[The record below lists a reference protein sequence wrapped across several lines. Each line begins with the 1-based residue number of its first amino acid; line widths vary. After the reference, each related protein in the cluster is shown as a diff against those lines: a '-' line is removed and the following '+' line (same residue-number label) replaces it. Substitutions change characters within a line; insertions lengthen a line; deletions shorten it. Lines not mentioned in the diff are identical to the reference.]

1 MENGVVR
8 KQRKEKN
15 MDTVITEKQLKRS
28 RGLYIAESTIEY
40 LVSILVTGSFL
51 ATLTGELGMS
61 DSLTGILS
69 SIVSLGCLFQ
79 LFSLV
84 IHKQRVKSFVVVTNT
99 VTQLLFILL
108 YIIPLAGGE
117 KQTKIALFVGAVFFA
132 YLISNISVPKRVSW
146 LMSLVDDN
154 HRGRF
159 TADKEIVS
167 LLAGMAFSFG
177 MGALIDGFVERG
189 EMRRAFVLA
198 AIVIFGLAVTRS
210 LVLILT
216 VEKPQHAAGK
226 RSLKKA
232 VSGIL
237 KNKGLL
243 KVIIVF
249 MLYYMA
255 SYALTPF
262 LGTYLINEL
271 GMSLKLISVL
281 SIAGSV
287 VRISVSRFWGSYAD
301 KHSFAAMV
309 EKCFAFLGLS
319 YLCVVFAGPVTGVIM
334 MVLYYVFNGIAF
346 GGVNSAVVNLI
357 LDYVGPE
364 ERADS
369 LAVCQMASGVTGFV
383 ITILFSRVV
392 AAIQENGNNVFG
404 MQIYAQQLLSMVS
417 VILISAAILYV
428 RFGIMKKSSRK

>member
-8 KQRKEKN
+8 KQRKGKN

-84 IHKQRVKSFVVVTNT
+84 IHKQQVKSFVVVTNT

-189 EMRRAFVLA
+189 EMRRAFVVA
-198 AIVIFGLAVTRS
+198 AVIIFVLAVTRS
-210 LVLILT
+210 LTLILT
-216 VEKPQHAAGK
+216 VEKPQPAAEN

-237 KNKGLL
+237 KNKELL
-243 KVIIVF
+243 KVILVF

-262 LGTYLINEL
+262 MGTYTISEL
-271 GMSLKLISVL
+271 GMNLKVISVL
-281 SIAGSV
+281 TIVGSAA
-287 VRISVSRFWGSYAD
+287 RITVSRFWGRYAD
-301 KHSFAAMV
+301 KHSFTALI
-309 EKCFAFLGLS
+309 EKCFVFLGMS
-319 YLCVVFAGPVTGVIM
+319 YLCIIFAGPSNGIVM
-334 MVLYYVFNGIAF
+334 MAFYNVFHGIAF
-346 GGVNSAVVNLI
+346 GGVNSALTNLI
-357 LDYVGPE
+357 FDYVKPE

-369 LAVCQMASGVTGFV
+369 LAVCQVVSGLTGFV
-383 ITILFSRVV
+383 STILFSRVV
-392 AAIQENGNNVFG
+392 EAIQQNGNRVLG
-404 MQIYAQQLLSMVS
+404 MSVYAQQLLAVVS
-417 VILISAAILYV
+417 LLLMTVAILYV
-428 RFGIMKKSSRK
+428 RFGIMRRKKNR